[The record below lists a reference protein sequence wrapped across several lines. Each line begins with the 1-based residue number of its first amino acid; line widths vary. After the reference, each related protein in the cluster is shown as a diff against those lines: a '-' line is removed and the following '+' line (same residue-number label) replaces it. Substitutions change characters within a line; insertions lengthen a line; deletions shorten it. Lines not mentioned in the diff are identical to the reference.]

1 MPRRK
6 AIPHHCFHQAR
17 DNEQIRDHLPR
28 AILGFFATTCTE
40 AAARRVGVVPGGW
53 CSGLA
58 WAARPG
64 RNSGTIRVKSY
75 FLRRLLLIPPTLVGI
90 TLLVF
95 VITRFVPGGPMERML
110 QEAARGAEQG
120 GKRSS
125 TTNQAQGGLSEEQLE
140 EIEEQFGLD
149 QHVLAAY
156 GQWLGVLPRE
166 VRVSKGEF
174 SERGDEM
181 IGGHIDPATTAEI
194 VLRGDGRL
202 ARVTRRGDAVAGA
215 VFAETGKPVA
225 GEGWKLRYET
235 PQDRKDRYLRR
246 NPGAPGAPEYAP
258 RAVIYQTRFSG
269 LLQGDMGRSTVYN
282 DPVHE
287 MIFSRMPVAVYF
299 GLLTAVITYA
309 VCLPLG
315 ILKALKHRTFIDSST
330 SVLIFLGYSIPG
342 FALGAILLVHLGA
355 RMNLFPL
362 FGLTSP
368 DFDQLGTLGK
378 IKDLA
383 HHTVLPLLC
392 YLIGSFAV
400 LTMMT
405 KNNLMD
411 NLAADY
417 VRTAVAKGASFRR
430 AVFGHAFRNSMI
442 PVATSLGDLVT
453 VFIGGSMLIETVF
466 DIQGFGLLQ
475 YQSVIARD
483 VPVIMGTLAIAAFLM
498 LLGHVIS
505 DFIVAMVDP
514 RIKFE

>member
-1 MPRRK
+1 
-6 AIPHHCFHQAR
+6 
-17 DNEQIRDHLPR
+17 
-28 AILGFFATTCTE
+28 
-40 AAARRVGVVPGGW
+40 
-53 CSGLA
+53 
-58 WAARPG
+58 
-64 RNSGTIRVKSY
+64 VKSY
-75 FLRRLLLIPPTLVGI
+75 FLRRLLLIPPTLLGI

-95 VITRFVPGGPMERML
+95 TITRFVPGGPMDRML
-110 QEAARGAEQG
+110 QEAARGGDQG
-120 GKRSS
+120 GKRASS
-125 TTNQAQGGLSEEQLE
+125 GQAQGGLSEEQLE
-140 EIEEQFGLD
+140 ELEEQFGLNKP
-149 QHVLAAY
+149 VLAAY
-156 GQWLGVLPRE
+156 GQWLGMVPRE
-166 VRVSKGEF
+166 VRISKGEF
-174 SERGDEM
+174 SGRGDET
-181 IGGHIDPATTAEI
+181 IGGGIDPETTAEV
-194 VLRGDGRL
+194 VLRGDGRVV
-202 ARVTRRGDAVAGA
+202 RVKREGNAVASA
-215 VFAETGKPVA
+215 IFAESGKPIN
-225 GEGWKLRYET
+225 GEGWKVRYESGA
-235 PQDRKDRYLRR
+235 DRQERFKRR
-246 NPGAPGAPEYAP
+246 NPDSATVPEYPP

-269 LLQGDMGRSTVYN
+269 LLQGDLGRSTVYN

-287 MIFSRMPVAVYF
+287 MIFSRMPIAAYF
-299 GLLTAVITYA
+299 GLLTAIITYA

-315 ILKALKHRTFIDSST
+315 VLKALKHRTFIDSST

-368 DFDQLGTLGK
+368 DFDQLDTLGK

-383 HHTVLPLLC
+383 HHTVLPLIC
-392 YLIGSFAV
+392 YIVGSFAM

-417 VRTAVAKGASFRR
+417 VRTAMAKGASFRK

-442 PVATSLGDLVT
+442 PIATSLGDLVT
-453 VFIGGSMLIETVF
+453 IFIGGSMLIETVF

-483 VPVIMGTLAIAAFLM
+483 VPVIMGTLTIAALLM
-498 LLGHVIS
+498 LIGHVIS

>member
-1 MPRRK
+1 M
-6 AIPHHCFHQAR
+6 
-17 DNEQIRDHLPR
+17 
-28 AILGFFATTCTE
+28 
-40 AAARRVGVVPGGW
+40 
-53 CSGLA
+53 
-58 WAARPG
+58 
-64 RNSGTIRVKSY
+64 KSY
-75 FLRRLLLIPPTLVGI
+75 FLRRLLLIPPTLIGI

-95 VITRFVPGGPMERML
+95 AITRFVPGGPMDRML

-120 GKRSS
+120 GKRTSS
-125 TTNQAQGGLSEEQLE
+125 SQAQGGLSEEQLE
-140 EIEEQFGLD
+140 ELEEQFGLNKP
-149 QHVLAAY
+149 VLAAY
-156 GQWLGVLPRE
+156 GQWLGLVPRE
-166 VRVSKGEF
+166 VRISKGAF
-174 SERGDEM
+174 SGRGDET
-181 IGGHIDPATTAEI
+181 IGGGLDPETTAEV
-194 VLRGDGRL
+194 VLRGDGRVVRVVREDGQVTS
-202 ARVTRRGDAVAGA
+202 ARFADSGEPIGD
-215 VFAETGKPVA
+215 
-225 GEGWKLRYET
+225 EGWKVRYET
-235 PQDRKDRYLRR
+235 GADRQERFKRR
-246 NPGAPGAPEYAP
+246 NPDSPAVPEYPP

-269 LLQGDMGRSTVYN
+269 LLQGDLGRSTVYN
-282 DPVHE
+282 DPVDE

-315 ILKALKHRTFIDSST
+315 VLKALKHRTFIDSAS

-342 FALGAILLVHLGA
+342 FALGAILIVHLGA
-355 RMNLFPL
+355 RLNLFPL

-368 DFDQLGTLGK
+368 DFDQLDTIGK
-378 IKDLA
+378 LKDLA

-392 YLIGSFAV
+392 YIVGSFAM

-417 VRTAVAKGASFRR
+417 VRTAMAKGASFHR

-442 PVATSLGDLVT
+442 PIATSLGDLVT
-453 VFIGGSMLIETVF
+453 IFIGGSMLIETVF

-483 VPVIMGTLAIAAFLM
+483 VPVIMGTLTIAALLM
-498 LLGHVIS
+498 LIGHVIS

>member
-1 MPRRK
+1 M
-6 AIPHHCFHQAR
+6 
-17 DNEQIRDHLPR
+17 
-28 AILGFFATTCTE
+28 
-40 AAARRVGVVPGGW
+40 
-53 CSGLA
+53 
-58 WAARPG
+58 
-64 RNSGTIRVKSY
+64 KSY

-110 QEAARGAEQG
+110 QEASRGADQG
-120 GKRSS
+120 GKRSTAAS
-125 TTNQAQGGLSEEQLE
+125 QGQGGLSEEQLE
-140 EIEEQFGLD
+140 ELEEQFGLNKN
-149 QHVLAAY
+149 VFVAY
-156 GQWLGVLPRE
+156 CQWLGIAPRE
-166 VRVSKGEF
+166 VRISKGEF
-174 SERGDEM
+174 GKRGDDV
-181 IGGHIDPATTAEI
+181 IGKGLDAANCTEV
-194 VLRGDGRL
+194 VLRGDGRTLLVKRAGESVESAVL
-202 ARVTRRGDAVAGA
+202 AA
-215 VFAETGKPVA
+215 TGKPASSENWHV
-225 GEGWKLRYET
+225 RYET
-235 PQDRKDRYLRR
+235 QAERQARFVRR
-246 NPGAPGAPEYAP
+246 NPGRDNVPDYAP
-258 RAVIYQTRFSG
+258 RAVVYQTRMSG

-287 MIFSRMPVAVYF
+287 MIFARMPIALYF
-299 GLLTAVITYA
+299 GLLTALCTYA

-315 ILKALKHRTFIDSST
+315 VVKALKHRTFIDTAS
-330 SVLIFLGYSIPG
+330 SVLIFFGYSIPG

-355 RMNLFPL
+355 RLNWFPL

-368 DFDQLGTLGK
+368 DFGQLDSFGK

-383 HHTVLPLLC
+383 HHTVLPLMC
-392 YLIGSFAV
+392 YMVGSFAM

-417 VRTAVAKGASFRR
+417 VRTAVAKGASFRQ

-442 PVATSLGDLVT
+442 PIATSLGNLVT
-453 VFIGGSMLIETVF
+453 IFIGGSMLIETVF

-483 VPVIMGTLAIAAFLM
+483 VPVIMGTLTIAAFLM
-498 LLGHVIS
+498 LIGHVLS

>member
-1 MPRRK
+1 MK
-6 AIPHHCFHQAR
+6 
-17 DNEQIRDHLPR
+17 
-28 AILGFFATTCTE
+28 G
-40 AAARRVGVVPGGW
+40 
-53 CSGLA
+53 
-58 WAARPG
+58 
-64 RNSGTIRVKSY
+64 Y

-95 VITRFVPGGPMERML
+95 TITRFVPGGPYDRML
-110 QEAARGAEQG
+110 QEASRGAEQG

-125 TTNQAQGGLSEEQLE
+125 SGSQAQGGLSEEQLE
-140 EIEEQFGLD
+140 ELEEQYGLNKPAL
-149 QHVLAAY
+149 VAY
-156 GQWLGVLPRE
+156 GQWLGIVPRE
-166 VRVSKGEF
+166 TRISKAAFGGQ
-174 SERGDEM
+174 GDER
-181 IGGHIDPATTAEI
+181 ISGNLDASTTADV

-202 ARVTRRGDAVAGA
+202 VRVVREGEGIRSA
-215 VFAETGKPVA
+215 VFAETGAKVEA
-225 GEGWKLRYET
+225 EGWKVRYET
-235 PQDRKDRYLRR
+235 VAERGERYKRR
-246 NPGAPGAPEYAP
+246 NPGTDSVPEYGP
-258 RAVIYQTRFSG
+258 RAIIYQTRLSG
-269 LLQGDMGRSTVYN
+269 LLQGDLGRSMVYN

-287 MIFSRMPVAVYF
+287 MILERMPIAVYF
-299 GLLTAVITYA
+299 GLLTAFITYA

-315 ILKALKHRTFIDSST
+315 VLKALKHRTFIDSAS

-362 FGLTSP
+362 FGLVSA
-368 DFDQLGTLGK
+368 DFDQLDTVGK
-378 IKDLA
+378 LKDLA

-392 YLIGSFAV
+392 YIVGSFAS

-411 NLAADY
+411 NLSADY
-417 VRTAVAKGASFRR
+417 VRTAVAKGASFRK

-442 PVATSLGDLVT
+442 PVATSLGELVT
-453 VFIGGSMLIETVF
+453 IFIGGSMLIERVF

-483 VPVIMGTLAIAAFLM
+483 VPVIMGTLTIAAFLM
-498 LLGHVIS
+498 LVGHVIS